1 MLVAV
6 WRSAMPQ
13 GRNAIEVDRVSVTF
27 AGAGKRVEALSSM
40 GFEVRWGAWTTL
52 IGPSGCGKTTLLRVL
67 AGLITPDAGFVS
79 VAGAAGRAVSAVASY
94 LPQHDTLLPWRTAL
108 DNAILASEIDGRSLG
123 DAKREATDLFAQFG
137 LAGFEDQY
145 PSQLSGGMRQRL
157 ALIRAFL
164 AHREILL
171 LDEPLGALDPLTRSS
186 LQDWLLGV
194 WQELRKTV
202 LLVTHDVEE
211 AVMLSDEILLLSP
224 RPASVVRRYDVELPR
239 PRDRSAHDL
248 TDLKAEMLGQ
258 LLEVT

>member
-1 MLVAV
+1 ML
-6 WRSAMPQ
+6 Q
-13 GRNAIEVDRVSVTF
+13 GRTAIEVDRVSVTF
-27 AGAGKRVEALSSM
+27 VSRAKRVEALASI
-40 GFEVRWGAWTTL
+40 GFEVPWSAWTTL

-67 AGLITPDAGFVS
+67 AGLIDPDEGAVS
-79 VAGAAGRAVSAVASY
+79 VAGAVGRGISAVASY

-108 DNAILASEIDGRSLG
+108 DNAILASEIDRRGLG
-123 DAKREATDLFAQFG
+123 NAKREAMDLFGRFG

-164 AHREILL
+164 AHRDILL

-211 AVMLSDEILLLSP
+211 ALMFSDEVLLLSP
-224 RPASVVRRYDVELPR
+224 RPASVVRRYEVGLPR
-239 PRDRSAHDL
+239 PRDRSARDL
-248 TDLKAEMLGQ
+248 ADLKAEMLDR
-258 LLEVT
+258 LLEVI